1 LRKQDRIRKLK
12 RERRQSGKYSPNK
25 ALNYRL
31 EQHHN
36 RASHT
41 NVSDKG
47 RKKAAEQLVQFKAKY
62 PDLFK

>member
-1 LRKQDRIRKLK
+1 MRKRDRIEKLK
-12 RERRQSGKYSPNK
+12 RERKRSGKYSPNK

-41 NVSDKG
+41 PTDDKG
-47 RKKAAEQLVQFKAKY
+47 RKKAAEQLGKFREKY
-62 PDLFK
+62 PELFK